1 MNTYPA
7 SEKLVHLISYCL
19 QREYVTIYEV
29 MQYFQCCYKTASRLM
44 QKVHDM
50 QYEIGF
56 ITVELIEGDDGIY
69 SEHKRIRIKLDKK
82 YE

>member
-1 MNTYPA
+1 
-7 SEKLVHLISYCL
+7 
-19 QREYVTIYEV
+19 
-29 MQYFQCCYKTASRLM
+29 M

-69 SEHKRIRIKLDKK
+69 SEHKRIKIKLDRK